1 VILDEIVDNK
11 RAEIA
16 QREAETPLREQQRRA
31 RSAPAPRT
39 ADFAPPMA
47 IIAEVKRRSPSAGE
61 IAAEID
67 PVAQARAY
75 EAAGASV
82 ISVLCDEKYFGG
94 SLDDLHAVREAVS
107 LPVLCKDFVI
117 SPYQLYEARAY
128 GADLALLIL
137 AALDDRKFRALLAL
151 VLELDMTPLVEVHN
165 QHELARAIAAD
176 SPIIGI
182 NNRDLSD
189 FSVDLLTTEYL
200 APLIPDEMVIVSE
213 SGIKTREDV
222 ERVQR
227 AGASVVLVGEALMRA
242 ESPAAA
248 VAELLG

>member
-1 VILDEIVDNK
+1 MILDEIVENK
-11 RAEIA
+11 RAEIGR
-16 QREAETPLREQQRRA
+16 REAQISLLEQQRRA
-31 RSAPAPRT
+31 QSISSPRPVE
-39 ADFAPPMA
+39 FARPMS

-61 IAAEID
+61 IADDVD

-75 EAAGASV
+75 ESAGACV
-82 ISVLCDEKYFGG
+82 ISVLCDGKYFGG
-94 SLDDLHAVREAVS
+94 SLADMTAVRDAVS
-107 LPVLCKDFVI
+107 VPVLCKDFIV
-117 SPYQLYEARAY
+117 SRYQLYEARAH
-128 GADLALLIL
+128 GADLVLLIL
-137 AALDDRKFRALLAL
+137 AALDDRTFRDLLAL
-151 VLELDMTPLVEVHN
+151 THELGMTPLVEVHN

-176 SPIIGI
+176 SPIIGV

-213 SGIKTREDV
+213 SGIRTRDDV

-227 AGASVVLVGEALMRA
+227 AGARVVLVGEALMRA
-242 ESPAAA
+242 ESPALA

>member
-1 VILDEIVDNK
+1 VILDEIVENK

-16 QREAETPLREQQRRA
+16 RREAEIPVREQQRRA

-39 ADFAPPMA
+39 PDFSRPMA

-61 IAAEID
+61 IEAEVD
-67 PVAQARAY
+67 PVAQAREY
-75 EAAGASV
+75 QAAGANV
-82 ISVLCDEKYFGG
+82 ISVLCDQKYFGG
-94 SLDDLHAVREAVS
+94 SLDDLRAVREAVS

-117 SPYQLYEARAY
+117 SPYQLYEARAC

-137 AALDDRKFRALLAL
+137 AALDDRTFRDLLAL

-176 SPIIGI
+176 SPVIGI
-182 NNRDLSD
+182 NNRDLTD

-227 AGASVVLVGEALMRA
+227 AGARVVLVGEALMRA

-248 VAELLG
+248 LAELLG